1 MGSSQEKI
9 RGQGRDLRKLMNQK
23 KQTQKNWLI
32 FWAFAV
38 SFIANVALAQEPSK
52 IQSSQ
57 AVLLTRLASGSE
69 EQRVDAVIE
78 LGSMLSVYKAEQ
90 QTIESLGSLLQKDS
104 SLMVRALA
112 ARAMELSR
120 DDKFTSALLASL
132 KIERELSVR
141 KAIVYALAFHRSGQV
156 VSALTPLLKDKK
168 QEIRAVA
175 AFALAEIADPASTTA
190 LIDLLKKRGKDED
203 VFARS
208 QAARGLGRLAD
219 KSSLDALANSL
230 LRDKSSEVR
239 RACAQSLGLI
249 ANNQDMQALEA
260 LKAAKLDA
268 DPYLVLTAE
277 TALNR
282 VNARNH

>member
-141 KAIVYALAFHRSGQV
+141 KAIVYALAFHRSAQV

-277 TALNR
+277 IALNR
-282 VNARNH
+282 VNARSH

>member
-1 MGSSQEKI
+1 MGSRQEKV
-9 RGQGRDLRKLMNQK
+9 RDQGRDLRKLMNLK
-23 KQTQKNWLI
+23 KQTQKNWLL
-32 FWAFAV
+32 FLAFAGC
-38 SFIANVALAQEPSK
+38 FIANVALSQEPSK
-52 IQSSQ
+52 NLSTQ
-57 AVLLTRLASGSE
+57 AALLARLASGSE

-78 LGSMLSVYKAEQ
+78 IGSMLSVYQAEQ

-104 SLMVRALA
+104 SSMVRALA

-120 DDKFTSALLASL
+120 DDRLTSALLASL

-141 KAIVYALAFHRSGQV
+141 KAVVYALAFHQSAQV
-156 VSALTPLLKDKK
+156 VDALMPLLKDKK

-190 LIDLLKKRGKDED
+190 LIDVLKKRGKDDD

-208 QAARGLGRLAD
+208 QAARALGKLAD
-219 KSSLDALANSL
+219 KSSLDALTNSL

-249 ANNQDMQALEA
+249 ANNQDMQTLEA

-282 VNARNH
+282 INARSR